1 MGRDVAVAITTEHK
15 ALGVKVASNAVSV
28 AGIVG
33 SLVDSTTLIKNR
45 EWPNDEDGSQVAVT
59 FDAVSTD
66 YMSIGSITTPDG
78 AATVTITFSNSPA
91 AGDEVTITDG
101 DGTTKTYTAHASSTS
116 GLNFSRAGATSAAVD
131 NLQTVIEAQG
141 QNFTITQPTTTS
153 LQLVSTNTD
162 DSGIVLTGDD
172 KNTLSD
178 VTGIDVSLDKTDEDL
193 TFFGQKTILNA
204 EIKKGVSIT
213 LTRKKSDADYQFLFE
228 RARGGVSTFT
238 SSTSG
243 TLDEDSV
250 TSVSGS
256 TGVTANLTGLD
267 NHTFMPSNGNYG
279 YRVHLQMKEGTEV
292 MSILNCC
299 FQDYAVT
306 TSADGITEESLTFY
320 SYMDPVINT
329 TANTTLSTAGIN

>member
-33 SLVDSTTLIKNR
+33 SLVGSTTLIKNR

-91 AGDEVTITDG
+91 TGDTVTITDG
-101 DGTTKTYTAHASSTS
+101 DGTAKTYTAHASSTS

-131 NLQTVIEAQG
+131 NLQTAIEAQG
-141 QNFTITQPTTTS
+141 QNFTITQPTTTT
-153 LQLVSTNTD
+153 LKLVSTNTD
-162 DSGIVLTGDD
+162 DTGIVLTGTD
-172 KNTLSD
+172 KNILTD
-178 VTGIDVSLDKTDEDL
+178 VTGLDVSIESVDEDVSYY
-193 TFFGQKTILNA
+193 GQRTVLKA
-204 EIKKGVSIT
+204 EIKKGVTIT
-213 LTRKKSDADYQFLFE
+213 ITRKKSDANYQFLFE

-238 SSTSG
+238 TSTSG
-243 TLDEDSV
+243 KLDEDSV

-256 TGVTANLTGLD
+256 TGITANLTGLD
-267 NHTFMPSNGNYG
+267 NHTYMPSNGNYG
-279 YRVHLQMKEGTEV
+279 YRVHLQLKSGVEV

-299 FQDYAVT
+299 FQDYGVT
-306 TSADGITEESLTFY
+306 LNADGVTEESLTFY
-320 SYMDPVINT
+320 SYIDPAIST
-329 TANTTLSTAGIN
+329 TANTAVSTAGIN